1 MNAVLLDG
9 KKTAARLRA
18 QTGARIAAHLAAGR
32 RAPGLAVV
40 LTGENAAS
48 QVYVRNKVKACA
60 EAGIQSFENYLSAE
74 VGQDELL
81 RLVKSLN
88 ARDEVDGILIQLP
101 LPAPLNAQPL
111 IDVLDPVKDIDG
123 FTAEN
128 AGRLLHGRSGHRP
141 CTPAGVMELL
151 REYGVPLAGRRVV
164 VVGRSN
170 IVGKPMAQLLIQA
183 DATVT
188 VAHSRTAD
196 LAKLCREA
204 EIVVAALGRPAAL
217 SPDHFAPGAIAI
229 DVGINRVEQSALVD
243 EWFPGDT
250 QRRAQFD
257 KTGSTLVG
265 DVDPRAFAKLS
276 AYTPVPGGVGP
287 LTIAMLLHNT
297 LAAYEHRL
305 SIAQLF

>member
-1 MNAVLLDG
+1 MSATLLDG

-18 QTGARIAAHLAAGR
+18 EIAQRIAAHRAAGR
-32 RAPGLAVV
+32 RAPGIAVV

-60 EAGIQSFENYLSAE
+60 ETGIQSFENYLPAE
-74 VGQDELL
+74 VPQAELL

-101 LPAPLNAQPL
+101 LPAPLDAQPL
-111 IDVLDPVKDIDG
+111 FDLLDPVKDVDG

-128 AGRLLHGRSGHRP
+128 AGRLLQGRSGHRA

-151 REYGVPLAGRRVV
+151 REYGVPLAGRRAV

-188 VAHSRTAD
+188 IAHSRTVD

-204 EIVVAALGRPAAL
+204 EIVVAALGRPASL
-217 SPDHFAPGAIAI
+217 SSDYFADGAIAI
-229 DVGINRVEQSALVD
+229 DVGINRVTQSALVD
-243 EWFPGDT
+243 EWFPGDAA
-250 QRRAQFD
+250 RRAGFD

-265 DVDPRAFAKLS
+265 DVDPRAFAKLA

-287 LTIAMLLHNT
+287 LTIAMLMQNT

-305 SIAQLF
+305 GIRKLF